1 MAAAETGKA
10 LPHQV
15 PIEETLDLHMFAPSD
30 VRTIVREYLKEA
42 QAAGF
47 VEIRLIHGRGIGVQ
61 RGIVQAV
68 LDRDPSVRSF
78 HDAPESHLGATVVIL
93 HPSGTE

>member
-1 MAAAETGKA
+1 MADIETGEE
-10 LPHQV
+10 LPHRV
-15 PIEETLDLHMFAPSD
+15 PIDGTLDLHMFAPSD
-30 VRTIVREYLKEA
+30 VRSVVTEYLKEA
-42 QAAGF
+42 RAAGF

-61 RGIVQAV
+61 RGIVQAL
-68 LDRDPSVRSF
+68 LDRNPSVRSF

>member
-1 MAAAETGKA
+1 MPDAETREA

-15 PIEETLDLHMFAPSD
+15 PIDETLDLHMFAPSD
-30 VRTIVREYLKEA
+30 IRSVVREYLKEA

-47 VEIRLIHGRGIGVQ
+47 IEIRLIHGRGIGVQ

-68 LDRDPSVRSF
+68 LDRNPSVRSF

>member
-1 MAAAETGKA
+1 MADTETRKA

-30 VRTIVREYLKEA
+30 IRSVVREYLKEA

-61 RGIVQAV
+61 RGIVQSV
-68 LDRDPSVRSF
+68 LDRNSSVRSF

-93 HPSGTE
+93 YPSGTE